1 MNLQTSKVNL
11 YYEKYGEGQPLIL
24 LHGNGENHKIF
35 EKSIDVLEKHF
46 TVYVIDSRGHGYSSP
61 VDELHYEDMA
71 DDVYEFIC
79 KLQLKKPIIYGFSD
93 GGIIALLV
101 GIKYPDTPSI
111 LIGSGVNAKPYAVKL
126 SCLYRTALSYIREK
140 NKFCKLLLTEPNIT
154 KEMLQKIEAKVYLT
168 AGSNDL
174 IYQGHMRR
182 IARNIRKCTYTVFP
196 GEDHG
201 SYIVDSERIG
211 EYIVKICT

>member
-1 MNLQTSKVNL
+1 MILEMSKVNL
-11 YYEKYGEGQPLIL
+11 YYEKYGEGQPLLL

-35 EKSIDVLEKHF
+35 EKCISILEKHF
-46 TVYVIDSRGHGYSSP
+46 TVYALDSRGHGESSN
-61 VDELHYEDMA
+61 VEELHYEDMA

-79 KLQLKKPIIYGFSD
+79 KLQIDKPIIYGFSD

-101 GIKYPDTPSI
+101 GIKYPDVPSV

-126 SCLYRTALSYIREK
+126 KCLLPTVTSYIRER
-140 NKFCKLLLTEPNIT
+140 NKYCKLLLTEPNIT
-154 KEMLQKIEAKVYLT
+154 KSMLQKIKAKVYLT

-182 IARNIRKCTYTVFP
+182 LAKNIKKCTYTVFQ

-201 SYIVDSERIG
+201 SYIVDSEKIG

>member
-1 MNLQTSKVNL
+1 MILQTSKVKL

-24 LHGNGENHKIF
+24 LHGNGEDHKIF
-35 EKSIDVLEKHF
+35 EKSIVLLKTYF
-46 TVYVIDSRGHGYSSP
+46 TVYALDSRGHGESSP

-71 DDVYEFIC
+71 DDAYEFIC
-79 KLQLKKPIIYGFSD
+79 KLQIEKPIIYGFSD

-101 GIKYPDTPSI
+101 GIKYSDVPSV

-126 SCLYRTALSYIREK
+126 KCLIPTILSYVRER
-140 NKFCKLLLTEPNIT
+140 NKYCKLLLTEPNIT
-154 KEMLQKIEAKVYLT
+154 KAMLRKIKAKVYLT

-182 IARNIRKCTYTVFP
+182 IAKNIKKCTYTVFQ

-201 SYIVDSERIG
+201 SYIVDSEKIG

>member
-35 EKSIDVLEKHF
+35 EKSIAVLKEHF
-46 TVYVIDSRGHGYSSP
+46 TVYALDSRGHGYSSP

-71 DDVYEFIC
+71 DDVHEFIC

-101 GIKYPDTPSI
+101 GIK
-111 LIGSGVNAKPYAVKL
+111 
-126 SCLYRTALSYIREK
+126 
-140 NKFCKLLLTEPNIT
+140 
-154 KEMLQKIEAKVYLT
+154 
-168 AGSNDL
+168 
-174 IYQGHMRR
+174 
-182 IARNIRKCTYTVFP
+182 
-196 GEDHG
+196 
-201 SYIVDSERIG
+201 
-211 EYIVKICT
+211 